1 MQLAHHYHRWRAAA
15 SRRIGQSLRALRH
28 STGWKAATL
37 SLIAA
42 MPVKAAQP
50 ELKARINRR
59 GPDHL
64 SSPEKPD
71 RSRRL
76 GGRP

>member
-1 MQLAHHYHRWRAAA
+1 
-15 SRRIGQSLRALRH
+15 
-28 STGWKAATL
+28 
-37 SLIAA
+37 